1 MEPFDLAVVGGGAAG
16 FMTAITAAENGVKRI
31 IILEGTSKLMEKVRI
46 SGGGRCNV
54 TNATW
59 IPNELIENYPRGG
72 IQLLESFNRFAAGDV
87 YDWFEK
93 KGLKLKIEE
102 DLRVFPVSNSS
113 SDVIDCLRKSALSK
127 NVEILTKFF
136 VKEISKTPDNIFN
149 IFSLK
154 KAKVTSKNI
163 ILSTGGNPSGYKL
176 AQNLGHN
183 IVKPVPSLFTFSTKE
198 PNLDECSGVSIKGID
213 IEIKLNNK
221 NFQNRGDLLITHWG
235 FSGPAVL
242 KLSSIAARELYSQKY
257 KFNLIIKWSAL
268 SYEELKEKV
277 KYLRLNKGK
286 VNLINSR
293 PVPLLTKRLW
303 IFLLNKIE
311 IDKEKKWADLLAVER
326 EKIINILMTKVF
338 DLRFVNTICF
348 PTKRN
353 QEQIKELSKI
363 TDLMI
368 IIGSF
373 TSANSK
379 RLTELSL
386 ERNKKTHQVTNA
398 TEIDS
403 KWFTNDLNSVGISA
417 GASTPDWIIESVV
430 KKIREI
436 TNTYEEEI
444 IYDKRDF
451 QS

>member
-1 MEPFDLAVVGGGAAG
+1 LEPFDLAVVGGGAAG
-16 FMTAITAAENGVKRI
+16 FMTAVTAAENGVKRI

-136 VKEISKTPDNIFN
+136 VKEIAKTPDNIFN

-154 KAKVTSKNI
+154 KAKVTAKNI

-176 AQNLGHN
+176 AQNLGHT

-198 PNLDECSGVSIKGID
+198 PNLDECSGVSIRGID
-213 IEIKLNNK
+213 IEINLNNK

-257 KFNLIIKWSAL
+257 KFNLIIKWSSL
-268 SYEELKEKV
+268 SYEELKEKIN
-277 KYLRLNKGK
+277 YLRLNKGK

-303 IFLLNKIE
+303 IFLLKKIG
-311 IDKEKKWADLLAVER
+311 IDKEKKWADLLAYER
-326 EKIINILMTKVF
+326 ERMINI
-338 DLRFVNTICF
+338 
-348 PTKRN
+348 
-353 QEQIKELSKI
+353 
-363 TDLMI
+363 
-368 IIGSF
+368 
-373 TSANSK
+373 
-379 RLTELSL
+379 
-386 ERNKKTHQVTNA
+386 
-398 TEIDS
+398 
-403 KWFTNDLNSVGISA
+403 
-417 GASTPDWIIESVV
+417 
-430 KKIREI
+430 
-436 TNTYEEEI
+436 
-444 IYDKRDF
+444 
-451 QS
+451 